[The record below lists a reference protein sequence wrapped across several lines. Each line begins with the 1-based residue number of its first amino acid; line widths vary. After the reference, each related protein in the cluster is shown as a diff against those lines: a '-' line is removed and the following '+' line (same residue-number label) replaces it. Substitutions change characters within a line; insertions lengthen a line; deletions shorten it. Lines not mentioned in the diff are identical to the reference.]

1 MVVVE
6 REEPTCS
13 RKKKKIPSLCR
24 PVNRPIQRGCLH
36 MGERTRHD
44 VRVGLV
50 EVEIVLVW
58 TRWKAGRAQAEERL
72 GLRGSKLDLVGER
85 LKVMDWAIG
94 PARERGGRRAREGGS
109 LRSSEISSS
118 AVPQSFRIA
127 RSATR
132 KLMLVLL
139 RRRVP
144 SKNLRNRARCSQR
157 RTRCLA
163 QRPSSSRLSTSP
175 SFLLLFSST
184 HDVVLQPKF
193 RTFSTPTPT
202 ARPLRS
208 FRSTATLLSS
218 A

>member
-6 REEPTCS
+6 REDPTCS

-58 TRWKAGRAQAEERL
+58 TSWKAGRAQAEERL

-94 PARERGGRRAREGGS
+94 PARERGGWRAEGG
-109 LRSSEISSS
+109 REPE
-118 AVPQSFRIA
+118 VERDQ
-127 RSATR
+127 
-132 KLMLVLL
+132 LV
-139 RRRVP
+139 R
-144 SKNLRNRARCSQR
+144 
-157 RTRCLA
+157 
-163 QRPSSSRLSTSP
+163 RPSEFPNRKICDEEVDACTLEEKSAFEKSAKSSQMQSEENSLSRAVSELILSVDVSLLP
-175 SFLLLFSST
+175 PPLLLN

-208 FRSTATLLSS
+208 FKSTATLLSS